1 MIVSDLEIAIA
12 SPSFASFFKKHP
24 LKCDTRFVN
33 DQDRDDIKKLE
44 DISKKRGT
52 NLQVLLKSYN
62 IGYNDKVQDE
72 DNSE

>member
-1 MIVSDLEIAIA
+1 MGESNCLKIIVNEY
-12 SPSFASFFKKHP
+12 
-24 LKCDTRFVN
+24 
-33 DQDRDDIKKLE
+33 RDDIKKLE

-62 IGYNDKVQDE
+62 IGYNDKSQDD